1 MLVVV
6 LSHLMQSFASHMEEM
21 QAFKLRQ
28 AELASPKDSLIVFPY
43 LALMWIFLL
52 LSPVLLTGHQ
62 GSLLPSWHARDCM
75 LLGPSSLKDPFLTP
89 CAKGCVLLLNRW
101 QLFHMPL
108 ICSFLISRLFYSQHV
123 QNNSEQTE
131 LIRED

>member
-6 LSHLMQSFASHMEEM
+6 LNHLMQPFASHTEEM
-21 QAFKLRQ
+21 QASKLRQ

-43 LALMWIFLL
+43 LPSWIFLL
-52 LSPVLLTGHQ
+52 LSPILLTGHQ
-62 GSLLPSWHARDCM
+62 GSLLPSWHTRDCM
-75 LLGPSSLKDPFLTP
+75 LLGPSSLRDPFLTP

-108 ICSFLISRLFYSQHV
+108 ICSFLISHLFYSQRV
-123 QNNSEQTE
+123 QNKSEQTE